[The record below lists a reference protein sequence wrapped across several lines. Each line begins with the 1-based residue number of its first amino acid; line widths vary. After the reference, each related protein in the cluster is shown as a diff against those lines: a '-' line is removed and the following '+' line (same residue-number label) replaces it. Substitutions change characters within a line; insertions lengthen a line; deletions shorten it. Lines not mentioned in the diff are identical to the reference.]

1 MQTAQSWLDEAYDQA
16 TRSEVIKMINGNQ
29 KELEDAF
36 YKNLEFG
43 TGGLRGV
50 VGAGTNRVNRYT
62 IGMATQGLS
71 NYILKCFP
79 GKKMPAVAISY
90 DSRHYSREFAEI
102 TASVF
107 SANGIKVYLFGEL
120 RPTPQLSFAVRHLGC
135 VAGVMI
141 TASHNPKEYNGYKV
155 YWEDGAQIISPH
167 DQNIIDEVTA
177 VGDPSNVKFKRD
189 DNLVVTLGKE
199 IDNSYLE
206 SLLTLSL
213 SPEAISAFHDI
224 PVVYTPLHGT
234 GLKMVPE
241 ILRRAGFTNVSSV
254 SEQQEIN
261 GDFPTVSSPNP
272 EDPAALKMAMDLA
285 VQKGASLVLA
295 TDPDADRIGVA
306 VRGPGG
312 NLMLLN
318 GNQTATLLTYYLL
331 QRFLETGR
339 IKKGVRNGG
348 HYMVKTIVTTDLL
361 GVIAEDYGVE
371 MYNVLTGFK
380 YIAAIVSANEGKRY
394 FIGGGEESFGFNAG
408 EYVRDKDAVL
418 SALLVCEAAAWAASQ
433 GKYLYDLLTDIY
445 LKFGY
450 FKERLISVTKKGVD
464 GVARIQEIMRAI
476 REKPFLSLAGSD
488 TVLVH
493 DYMRGE
499 TIDLVSDLRY
509 RINLPSSDVMQ
520 FVSSDN
526 SMISV
531 RPSGTEPKIKYY
543 LAVRTRVNS
552 KEELKKADTELD
564 SKLDRLA
571 GQVLAL

>member
-1 MQTAQSWLDEAYDQA
+1 
-16 TRSEVIKMINGNQ
+16 
-29 KELEDAF
+29 
-36 YKNLEFG
+36 
-43 TGGLRGV
+43 
-50 VGAGTNRVNRYT
+50 
-62 IGMATQGLS
+62 
-71 NYILKCFP
+71 
-79 GKKMPAVAISY
+79 
-90 DSRHYSREFAEI
+90 
-102 TASVF
+102 
-107 SANGIKVYLFGEL
+107 
-120 RPTPQLSFAVRHLGC
+120 
-135 VAGVMI
+135 
-141 TASHNPKEYNGYKV
+141 
-155 YWEDGAQIISPH
+155 
-167 DQNIIDEVTA
+167 
-177 VGDPSNVKFKRD
+177 
-189 DNLVVTLGKE
+189 
-199 IDNSYLE
+199 
-206 SLLTLSL
+206 LLTLSL

-493 DYMRGE
+493 DDMRGE